1 MRPFEKDSTSIRY
14 RVLDHITMY
23 PGRTTQEI
31 ADATG
36 IAHRR
41 VKSACDYL
49 QVRGYIDNIA
59 SSGNHRPRRLIRR
72 DTE

>member
-1 MRPFEKDSTSIRY
+1 MTPFERDKTSIRY

-23 PGRTTQEI
+23 PGKTTQEI

-36 IAHRR
+36 ITHRR

-49 QVRGYIDNIA
+49 QVRGYITNVA
-59 SSGNHRPRRLIRR
+59 LSGNHRPRRLIRR
-72 DTE
+72 DSE

>member
-1 MRPFEKDSTSIRY
+1 MIPFERDRTSIRY

-23 PGRTTQEI
+23 PGKTTQEI

-36 IAHRR
+36 ITHRR

-49 QVRGYIDNIA
+49 QVRGYITNVA
-59 SSGNHRPRRLIRR
+59 LSGNHRPRRLIRR
-72 DTE
+72 DAE

>member
-1 MRPFEKDSTSIRY
+1 MIPFERDKTSIRY

-23 PGRTTQEI
+23 PGKTTQEI

-36 IAHRR
+36 ITHRR

-49 QVRGYIDNIA
+49 QVRGYIINIA
-59 SSGNHRPRRLIRR
+59 TSGNCRPRRLIRR

>member
-1 MRPFEKDSTSIRY
+1 MISFEKDSTSIRY

-41 VKSACDYL
+41 VKSACDFL
-49 QVRGYIDNIA
+49 QAKGCIVNIA

-72 DTE
+72 DPE